1 MRRWTSQTVSVGDE
15 LVTVPISTVT
25 RGPACDGDGVT
36 SSDLR
41 LFTYRNRRRPPY
53 PFERDL

>member
-1 MRRWTSQTVSVGDE
+1 
-15 LVTVPISTVT
+15 
-25 RGPACDGDGVT
+25 VT

-41 LFTYRNRRRPPY
+41 LFTYRNRRRPLY